1 MTSMSAV
8 SSTLSAM
15 QPKMVATDADG
26 DNDGTVA
33 AAPVAP
39 QPSRGPASVVSL
51 SPAAQALLQKAGG

>member
-1 MTSMSAV
+1 MTNINAI

-33 AAPVAP
+33 AASVAP
-39 QPSRGPASVVSL
+39 QPNHGPASVVTL
-51 SPAAQALLQKAGG
+51 SPAAQALLNKA